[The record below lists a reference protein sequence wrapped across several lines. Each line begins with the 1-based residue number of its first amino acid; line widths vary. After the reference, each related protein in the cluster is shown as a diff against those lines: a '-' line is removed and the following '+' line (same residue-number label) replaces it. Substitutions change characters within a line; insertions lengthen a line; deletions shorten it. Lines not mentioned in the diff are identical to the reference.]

1 MTTELCNGLVLR
13 HREENDMEDLKK
25 SIWKTEAP
33 KTVAKAVETVAEA
46 EKKVEATAK
55 TTAKKATA
63 TAKKATTTA
72 KKAATTTAKKATT
85 TAKKATETA
94 KKAAAT
100 TAKKATTTAKKAT
113 ATAKKASATATKTA
127 KAATKTAA
135 KKVEKVVEAKVKT
148 NITLQLD
155 GRSYTTEELNSIAKD
170 VWKYDLNQKPADLK
184 TVELYVKPEEN
195 QAYYVMNGEFQGSFF
210 I

>member
-46 EKKVEATAK
+46 EKKVEAKAK
-55 TTAKKATA
+55 T

-72 KKAATTTAKKATT
+72 KKATE

>member
-1 MTTELCNGLVLR
+1 
-13 HREENDMEDLKK
+13 MEDLKK

-33 KTVAKAVETVAEA
+33 KTAAKAVETVAEA

-55 TTAKKATA
+55 
-63 TAKKATTTA
+63 
-72 KKAATTTAKKATT
+72 
-85 TAKKATETA
+85 
-94 KKAAAT
+94 T

>member
-1 MTTELCNGLVLR
+1 MTTELCKGLVLR

-55 TTAKKATA
+55 TTAKKAT
-63 TAKKATTTA
+63 TTA
-72 KKAATTTAKKATT
+72 KKAATATAKKATT